1 MGGRRRLS
9 ASRDADTIS
18 MVNELLA
25 EPQIDITR
33 LRKIAAVRGLVNDG
47 LRTRVWPLLLGVDQ
61 QVHDAAAYEQAHRE
75 PHADSHVV
83 KCDME
88 RSLWSFTE
96 GWEEADREERRAA
109 LRRVLDAA
117 VASNSS
123 GVYYYQG
130 LHDIAAVLLFV
141 CGERLAF
148 RMLAALAT
156 CHLRDCT
163 RRDLAAATEMLRLL
177 YAILEACDPGLYA
190 YIQGLQEP
198 ALETPYFA
206 LSWYMTWFAHDV
218 RSLPQAA
225 RLFDLFLSSHP
236 LMPLYLAAV
245 AIKSCRARILD
256 CGDDGLEVYGCLKRL
271 QILGPG
277 QPSADE
283 LAREAAALYRAVP
296 PAALMRRKGIRLEQ
310 SVAVHA
316 YLAGGRWRVPAR
328 PRDPPLAARIAAQ
341 TVQQLQG
348 LFAARRGASPAG
360 ARKPGRRPTLVAVLA
375 SMTGVAALGAAVL
388 LAQMPQMQAWQPWNQ

>member
-1 MGGRRRLS
+1 MC
-9 ASRDADTIS
+9 
-18 MVNELLA
+18 
-25 EPQIDITR
+25 IDITR

-117 VASNSS
+117 
-123 GVYYYQG
+123 G

-245 AIKSCRARILD
+245 AIKASAGLSSAGPSARGGTAQWGQDGGGDGGVVGEWAGPSCRARILD